1 LREFCDSSWSTHKT
15 RYEDNVRDPQGNPAD
30 FPRRPLQDAIAL
42 TPRSWQR
49 ELVELELHQL
59 ERRHAD
65 LRIRADG
72 RRRRVLLASLSEHG
86 QQVPVVV
93 VAEAQRHVLIDGYL
107 RVELLAQLGRD
118 TVAATAWPISEAEA
132 LLHHHHLGAASRSA
146 LEESWLLSRLREHGL
161 SQEELARRL
170 CRSRSWV
177 SRRLALLGELGAATQ
192 ARVRAGTIPPH
203 AAMKYLVPLARAN
216 RAHAEALVSAL
227 GHTRV
232 SDRDVA
238 ALYDGWRRADAEGKK
253 RLLLDPSLFLR
264 AVRAHESEPGA
275 EKDPGLLKDLTT
287 LSAVAWRAR
296 QRVVTDGLGVTAAYQ
311 RMDIRGAWRSAES
324 AFESLRRTWKETW
337 PDAGPDHKSDHPQA
351 P

>member
-1 LREFCDSSWSTHKT
+1 VD
-15 RYEDNVRDPQGNPAD
+15 
-30 FPRRPLQDAIAL
+30 
-42 TPRSWQR
+42 
-49 ELVELELHQL
+49 LELHQL

-72 RRRRVLLASLSEHG
+72 RRRRALLASLSEYG

-93 VAEAQRHVLIDGYL
+93 VVEGERYVLIDGYL
-107 RVELLAQLGRD
+107 RVELLAQLGHD
-118 TVAATAWPISEAEA
+118 IAAATAWPQSEAEA

-146 LEESWLLSRLREHGL
+146 LEEGWLLSRLREHGL
-161 SQEELARRL
+161 SQEDLARRL
-170 CRSRSWV
+170 CRSKSWV
-177 SRRLALLGELGAATQ
+177 SRRLALLAELSAATQ

-216 RAHAEALVSAL
+216 RTHAEALVTSL
-227 GHTRV
+227 GKTHV

-238 ALYDGWRRADAEGKK
+238 ALYDGWRRADAEGRK
-253 RLLLDPSLFLR
+253 RLLDDPGLFLR
-264 AVRAHESEPGA
+264 AVRAHESEPA
-275 EKDPGLLKDLTT
+275 ADKDPGLLKELTT

-296 QRVVTDGLGVTAAYQ
+296 QRVVADGLGVTATYQ

-324 AFESLRRTWKETW
+324 AFDALRRTWKETW
-337 PDAGPDHKSDHPQA
+337 LNAGPDHESDHPQA